1 MLIERQAGSSG
12 FPVEIETAR
21 IRKAR
26 NLKSS
31 YSTYPDAETM
41 AVVKGNTQFAVDLY
55 RMLKTTEGNLFYSP
69 FSISVAMAMTLAG
82 ARGET
87 ATQMEQTL
95 HLGVGRERVHAAL
108 ARLQATIASVEQA
121 GNVKLSVA
129 NRLWPQLRHP
139 FLEEFLELVRE
150 CYGVTIEALD
160 FGDAERARKT
170 INAWVEEKTGGKI
183 SDLIGPGVLDALTR
197 LVLTNAIYFKGN
209 WMRRFDH
216 KDTSEGTFWI
226 SPADQASVPMMTQV
240 DQFGY
245 SAREPSLQI
254 LELPYAGNQLSMI
267 VLLPKRIDGI
277 SELET
282 ALTEENLSRWT
293 SDLSEREV
301 SVCLPRFTVRSQF
314 GLNGVL
320 RSLGIENAFGDADF
334 SGMDGTKAL
343 YISAV
348 IHQAFVDVNEEGT
361 EAAAATAVVM
371 AVRSIPEPPP
381 VFRADHPFVFVI
393 RVNSTGSILF
403 LGRVSD
409 PGSNPS

>member
-1 MLIERQAGSSG
+1 M
-12 FPVEIETAR
+12 
-21 IRKAR
+21 
-26 NLKSS
+26 KS
-31 YSTYPDAETM
+31 YDSTHPDAAMM

-55 RMLKTTEGNLFYSP
+55 RKLKTTKGNLFCSP

-87 ATQMEQTL
+87 ETQMEQAL
-95 HLGVGRERVHAAL
+95 HLDLGRQRVHAAL
-108 ARLQATIASVEQA
+108 ANLQAAIASVEQE

-129 NRLWPQLRHP
+129 NRLWPQQRYPL
-139 FLEEFLELVRE
+139 LEEYLELLRE

-160 FGDAERARKT
+160 FADAERARKT
-170 INAWVEEKTGGKI
+170 INAWVEDKTEGKI
-183 SDLIGPGVLDALTR
+183 TDLIGPGVLDALTR

-209 WMRRFDH
+209 WASRFDQRE
-216 KDTSEGTFWI
+216 TSQETFWI
-226 SPADQASVPMMTQV
+226 SPADKSSVPMMTQV
-240 DQFGY
+240 DRFGY
-245 SAREPSLQI
+245 SARQPDLQI

-267 VLLPKRIDGI
+267 VLLPKRVDGI

-293 SDLSEREV
+293 SHLRQREV
-301 SVCLPRFTVRSQF
+301 SVYLPRFRVRSQF

-320 RSLGIENAFGDADF
+320 RSLGIENAFSDADF

-343 YISAV
+343 YLSAV

-371 AVRSIPEPPP
+371 AVRSMPAPPP
-381 VFRADHPFVFVI
+381 VFRADHPFVSVI
-393 RVNSTGSILF
+393 RENSTGSILF
-403 LGRVSD
+403 LGRM
-409 PGSNPS
+409 SNPRSNPV